1 MIKIS
6 VILAT
11 KNEEKNIE
19 VCIKS
24 ILKQNMP
31 RDNYEIIL
39 VDKNSTDKT
48 KEIAKKY
55 LQYVYNFPPLKKKVN
70 IKSFRGSQLN
80 FGVNKAKGKIIF
92 FPDTDMTFDGKLMEE
107 VSDLIL
113 NHDLEAL
120 YIPETVI
127 GKGLLGK
134 IRNFER
140 SFYNQTSIDAVRFVK
155 RDFYLKIGGFD
166 EENIVFGPDDWDFN
180 LTVNKNTNK
189 IGITKSCLFHHEENL
204 TIFKYFKKKAKY
216 ISTLE
221 PYIRKWGKNN
231 PAIRKQFGFFYRYIG
246 IFVEKG
252 KWKKIISNPVLSLLA
267 FTLKISLGVMYLSK
281 KFFSKE

>member
-19 VCIKS
+19 ACIKS
-24 ILKQNMP
+24 IFKQKMP
-31 RDNYEIIL
+31 KKNYEIIL
-39 VDKNSTDKT
+39 VDNNSSDKT
-48 KEIAKKY
+48 KEISKKY
-55 LQYVYNFPPLKKKVN
+55 LQCVYNFPPLKGRRN
-70 IKSFRGSQLN
+70 IRSFRGAQLN

-92 FPDTDMTFDGKLMEE
+92 FPDTDMTFNNKLFGE
-107 VSDLIL
+107 VSDLIF
-113 NHDLEAL
+113 NHDFEAL

-127 GKGLLGK
+127 GKGLFGK

-140 SFYNQTSIDAVRFVK
+140 SFYNQTCIDAVRFIK
-155 RDFYLKIGGFD
+155 RDLYLKIGGFD

-204 TIFKYFKKKAKY
+204 TIFKYFKRKAKY
-216 ISTLE
+216 IGTLE

-231 PAIRKQFGFFYRYIG
+231 PEIQKQFGFFYRYIG

-252 KWKKIISNPVLSLLA
+252 KWKKIISNPFLSLFM
-267 FTLKISLGVMYLSK
+267 FTVRIFLGAMYLSK
-281 KFFSKE
+281 KFFLEE